1 MKYELKKNREK
12 EFMVQDKDTDIKER
26 SFDFAICIV
35 NFVLSFTKNR
45 PLERMSDQLLRSGTS
60 VGANIEEA
68 TGGMSRKE
76 FIHSMNIAKKEARET
91 NYWLRILYHSKL
103 KPLVELD
110 ELNRLMQE
118 SGELVKILTAIVKTS
133 QQNLR

>member
-1 MKYELKKNREK
+1 MKYELKKKREK
-12 EFMVQDKDTDIKER
+12 EFMVQDKDIDIKER

-110 ELNRLMQE
+110 ELSRLMQ
-118 SGELVKILTAIVKTS
+118 
-133 QQNLR
+133 